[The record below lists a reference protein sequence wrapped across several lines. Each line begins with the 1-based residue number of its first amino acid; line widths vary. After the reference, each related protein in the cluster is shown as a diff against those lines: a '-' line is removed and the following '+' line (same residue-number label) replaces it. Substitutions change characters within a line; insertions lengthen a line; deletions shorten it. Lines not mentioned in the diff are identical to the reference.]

1 MAQEHNEHTIH
12 QERCALLKV
21 FRTVG
26 RDLGC
31 TRGGRKGNARGGGA
45 DGMCGVPAGEGGLC
59 LSSMGGFQ
67 HHPPQPFHPWQILF
81 LLNPTKRGSS
91 FHSSQWCLSWLGTV
105 SLCLPRQK
113 VRPSPQNSMAG
124 KGKTLSLFAASPP
137 QPCPWIFRPFVGSQK
152 APFQTLEHKEQ
163 QLHTQCLQG
172 LSLPCEGKGCLTQTH
187 SAPGM

>member
-1 MAQEHNEHTIH
+1 MNTPHTRRGCCVLCSRCSGQWEGTWAVPGEEERGMLEEGVQMA
-12 QERCALLKV
+12 CVVFLL
-21 FRTVG
+21 G
-26 RDLGC
+26 R
-31 TRGGRKGNARGGGA
+31 
-45 DGMCGVPAGEGGLC
+45 EGSASAAWGD
-59 LSSMGGFQ
+59 FNTTT
-67 HHPPQPFHPWQILF
+67 PPQPFHPWQILF

>member
-1 MAQEHNEHTIH
+1 MCSAQGVPDSGKGPG
-12 QERCALLKV
+12 LYP
-21 FRTVG
+21 G
-26 RDLGC
+26 RKKGECSRRGC
-31 TRGGRKGNARGGGA
+31 RWHVWCSCWGGRALPQQHGGIST
-45 DGMCGVPAGEGGLC
+45 P
-59 LSSMGGFQ
+59 
-67 HHPPQPFHPWQILF
+67 PPQPFHPWQILF

-113 VRPSPQNSMAG
+113 VRPSPKNSMAG
-124 KGKTLSLFAASPP
+124 KGKTVSLCCLSSPALSLDLPALRG
-137 QPCPWIFRPFVGSQK
+137 QPK
-152 APFQTLEHKEQ
+152 APFQTLEHKER